1 MGLLAEELDLVILQR
16 MRVALLVAATLRRW
30 A

>member
-1 MGLLAEELDLVILQR
+1 MGLLAEEIDLVIRQR
-16 MRVALLVAATLRRW
+16 MRVALLVPATLRRW